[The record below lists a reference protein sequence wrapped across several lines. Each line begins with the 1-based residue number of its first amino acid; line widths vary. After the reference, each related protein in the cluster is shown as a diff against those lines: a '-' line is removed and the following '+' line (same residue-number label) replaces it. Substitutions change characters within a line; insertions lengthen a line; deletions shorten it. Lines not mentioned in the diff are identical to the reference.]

1 MGMFGRAINGAKA
14 GAVAAAGVALS
25 FFVLDLIQFQ
35 PLATA
40 SALSGAAFGPTT
52 GAELDVTS
60 VSGVIAGLATAF
72 RIATFT
78 VLHLVM
84 FALVGISASLLFD
97 WRQPT
102 GLRPLLV
109 VAALCAAA
117 FSGTIAMSGSVVA
130 LENLGPGALIVASFL
145 AGVLLCGYLRLAAMP
160 EPEETPTD

>member
-1 MGMFGRAINGAKA
+1 MGMFGRAISGAKA

-40 SALSGAAFGPTT
+40 GVLSGAAFGP
-52 GAELDVTS
+52 AASELDLTS

-78 VLHLVM
+78 VLHFLM
-84 FALVGISASLLFD
+84 FALVGILASLLFD

-130 LENLGPGALIVASFL
+130 LEYLGPSALIAASFL